1 MTSIDIVS
9 GRSRLAPEQR
19 TTYCDPKQ
27 CSNACQHDLRSHSA
41 VSPRRP
47 ADCCKR
53 SNDQQEKEA
62 SHGLLTNV
70 NCRTHSVNYV
80 IAKSGYRLFRDR
92 SRYAADAGD
101 FTQVAR
107 PSVRCIPSAVRS
119 FSRGLP
125 SGLVLSSS
133 K

>member
-1 MTSIDIVS
+1 MTSIDIAS
-9 GRSRLAPEQR
+9 GRWRLAPEQR
-19 TTYCDPKQ
+19 ATYCDPEQ
-27 CSNACQHDLRSHSA
+27 RSNACKHDLRSHSA

-80 IAKSGYRLFRDR
+80 IAKSGYRLFQDQ
-92 SRYAADAGD
+92 SRY
-101 FTQVAR
+101 
-107 PSVRCIPSAVRS
+107 
-119 FSRGLP
+119 
-125 SGLVLSSS
+125 
-133 K
+133 

>member
-27 CSNACQHDLRSHSA
+27 RSNACQHDLRSHSA

-92 SRYAADAGD
+92 GRYGADAGA

-107 PSVRCIPSAVRS
+107 NLLFDASRLQSDPSREVCPAAWS
-119 FSRGLP
+119 
-125 SGLVLSSS
+125 
-133 K
+133 